1 MSRDP
6 QPPLSV
12 RILTAVLLV
21 LLLVLLLPVILLA
34 LLVFSLH
41 RLILYAVVW
50 TLWLSRGKDVLFVY
64 SDSPIWR
71 DYMTEQ
77 VLPLVRERAVV
88 LNWSER
94 SKWPK
99 WWFPAH
105 ILRVFGGD
113 REFNPIVIL
122 FRPFRFAKRFRF
134 WKPFR
139 HWKHGRT
146 DALELLVNDLRL
158 SL

>member
-6 QPPLSV
+6 QPPVSV
-12 RILTAVLLV
+12 RILTAALV
-21 LLLVLLLPVILLA
+21 VLLLPLILLA
-34 LLVFSLH
+34 LLLFSLH

-99 WWFPAH
+99 WCFPAH
-105 ILRVFGGD
+105 VLRVFGGG
-113 REFNPIVIL
+113 REYNPIVIL
-122 FRPFRFAKRFRF
+122 FRPFRRAKRFRF

-139 HWKHGRT
+139 DWKHGRT
-146 DALELLVNDLRL
+146 DALELLINELRL